1 MDKTLVDPNRLCMG
15 CMELLENTGVPC
27 PKCGFSLK
35 DYQQPENGMP
45 PYEIL
50 NGKYLVGKVI
60 GIGGF
65 GITYIG
71 WDFYQSK
78 KVCIKEYF
86 PKGVAK
92 REQTTTYSTEYST
105 YSMDVFT
112 VNTKK
117 AAYLGGLKGYIKE
130 AETLSK
136 FYGMPG
142 IVSVRDF
149 FYGNKT
155 AYIVMEYIDGINFR
169 QFAKS
174 SGGVLQSYILF
185 ELLKD
190 VIKALNSVHKAGVI
204 HRDIS
209 PDNIMLND
217 KFKAKL
223 IDFGAAKHSG
233 AGQETSIFLKHG
245 YAPIEQY
252 DRNGN
257 QGPWTD
263 VYSLCATMYYLLT
276 GIKLQ
281 KAYERVAEDKTIP
294 LNMFNIEI
302 EDYQANA
309 ILKGLNVQIEDRYQS
324 MAEYLSS
331 ICTLRPFNIE
341 DRYQSMAELYYEL
354 YHEYLPGEKPQKPT
368 AEAVRQKTMPEIMPI
383 PDITREEAAM
393 QYLKQHSED

>member
-1 MDKTLVDPNRLCMG
+1 MDKTLVNPNRLCMG
-15 CMELLENTGVPC
+15 CMELLENTSVPC

-324 MAEYLSS
+324 MAE
-331 ICTLRPFNIE
+331 
-341 DRYQSMAELYYEL
+341 LYYDL
-354 YHEYLPGEKPQKPT
+354 YHEYLPGERPQKPA

>member
-112 VNTKK
+112 VNTEK

-263 VYSLCATMYYLLT
+263 VYSICATMYYLLT

-309 ILKGLNVQIEDRYQS
+309 ILKGLNVQIE
-324 MAEYLSS
+324 
-331 ICTLRPFNIE
+331 N
-341 DRYQSMAELYYEL
+341 RYQSMAELYYEL

-368 AEAVRQKTMPEIMPI
+368 ARAVLPKTMPEIMPI

>member
-15 CMELLENTGVPC
+15 CMELLENTSVPC

-190 VIKALNSVHKAGVI
+190 VIKALNTVHKEGVI

-324 MAEYLSS
+324 MAE
-331 ICTLRPFNIE
+331 
-341 DRYQSMAELYYEL
+341 LYYEL
-354 YHEYLPGEKPQKPT
+354 YHEYLPGEKPQKP
-368 AEAVRQKTMPEIMPI
+368 AAGAVMPKTMPEIMPI
-383 PDITREEAAM
+383 PDITREEAVM

>member
-324 MAEYLSS
+324 MAE
-331 ICTLRPFNIE
+331 
-341 DRYQSMAELYYEL
+341 LYYEL

-368 AEAVRQKTMPEIMPI
+368 AGAVRQKTMPEIMPI

>member
-15 CMELLENTGVPC
+15 CMELLENTSVPC

-309 ILKGLNVQIEDRYQS
+309 ILKGLNVQIE
-324 MAEYLSS
+324 
-331 ICTLRPFNIE
+331 N
-341 DRYQSMAELYYEL
+341 RYQSMAELYYEL
-354 YHEYLPGEKPQKPT
+354 YHEYLPGEKPQKS
-368 AEAVRQKTMPEIMPI
+368 AARAVMPKTMPEIMPI

>member
-217 KFKAKL
+217 KFKAEL
-223 IDFGAAKHSG
+223 IDVGAAKHSG

-324 MAEYLSS
+324 MAE
-331 ICTLRPFNIE
+331 
-341 DRYQSMAELYYEL
+341 LYYEL
-354 YHEYLPGEKPQKPT
+354 YHEYLPGERPQKPA

>member
-15 CMELLENTGVPC
+15 CMELLENTSVPC

-50 NGKYLVGKVI
+50 NGKYLVGNVI

-233 AGQETSIFLKHG
+233 GGQETSIFLKHG

-324 MAEYLSS
+324 MAE
-331 ICTLRPFNIE
+331 
-341 DRYQSMAELYYEL
+341 LYYEL
-354 YHEYLPGEKPQKPT
+354 YHEYLPGEKPQKP
-368 AEAVRQKTMPEIMPI
+368 AAGAVMPKTMPEIMPI

>member
-324 MAEYLSS
+324 MAE
-331 ICTLRPFNIE
+331 
-341 DRYQSMAELYYEL
+341 LYYEL

-368 AEAVRQKTMPEIMPI
+368 ARAVLPKTMPEIMPI

>member
-15 CMELLENTGVPC
+15 CMELLENTSVPC

-190 VIKALNSVHKAGVI
+190 VIKALNTVHKEGVI

-309 ILKGLNVQIEDRYQS
+309 ILKGLNVQIE
-324 MAEYLSS
+324 
-331 ICTLRPFNIE
+331 N
-341 DRYQSMAELYYEL
+341 RYQSMAELYYEL

-368 AEAVRQKTMPEIMPI
+368 AGAVLPKTMPEIMPI

>member
-35 DYQQPENGMP
+35 DYQQPENRMP

-324 MAEYLSS
+324 MAE
-331 ICTLRPFNIE
+331 
-341 DRYQSMAELYYEL
+341 LYYEL

>member
-15 CMELLENTGVPC
+15 CMELLENTSVPC

-281 KAYERVAEDKTIP
+281 KAYERVVEDKTIP

-324 MAEYLSS
+324 MAE
-331 ICTLRPFNIE
+331 
-341 DRYQSMAELYYEL
+341 LYYEL
-354 YHEYLPGEKPQKPT
+354 YHEYLPGERPQKPA

>member
-257 QGPWTD
+257 QGTWTD

-324 MAEYLSS
+324 MAE
-331 ICTLRPFNIE
+331 
-341 DRYQSMAELYYEL
+341 LYYEL

>member
-35 DYQQPENGMP
+35 DYKQPENGMP

-190 VIKALNSVHKAGVI
+190 VIKALNSVHKEGVI

-309 ILKGLNVQIEDRYQS
+309 ILKGLNVQIE
-324 MAEYLSS
+324 
-331 ICTLRPFNIE
+331 N
-341 DRYQSMAELYYEL
+341 RYQSMAELYYDL

-368 AEAVRQKTMPEIMPI
+368 AGAVLPKTMPEIMPI

>member
-15 CMELLENTGVPC
+15 CMELLENTSVPC

-190 VIKALNSVHKAGVI
+190 VIKALNTVHKAGVI

-324 MAEYLSS
+324 MAE
-331 ICTLRPFNIE
+331 
-341 DRYQSMAELYYEL
+341 LYYEL
-354 YHEYLPGEKPQKPT
+354 YHEYLPGERPQKPA

>member
-1 MDKTLVDPNRLCMG
+1 MDKTLVDPNRLCM
-15 CMELLENTGVPC
+15 ELLENTSVPC

-324 MAEYLSS
+324 MAE
-331 ICTLRPFNIE
+331 
-341 DRYQSMAELYYEL
+341 LYYEL
-354 YHEYLPGEKPQKPT
+354 YHEYLPGEKPQKP
-368 AEAVRQKTMPEIMPI
+368 AAGAVRQKTMPEIMPI

>member
-15 CMELLENTGVPC
+15 CMELLENTSVPC

-65 GITYIG
+65 GNTYIG

-324 MAEYLSS
+324 MAE
-331 ICTLRPFNIE
+331 
-341 DRYQSMAELYYEL
+341 LYYDL
-354 YHEYLPGEKPQKPT
+354 YHEYLPGEKPQKPA

>member
-15 CMELLENTGVPC
+15 CMELLENTSVPC

-257 QGPWTD
+257 KGPWTD

-324 MAEYLSS
+324 MAE
-331 ICTLRPFNIE
+331 
-341 DRYQSMAELYYEL
+341 LYYEL
-354 YHEYLPGEKPQKPT
+354 YHEYLPGERPQKPA

>member
-15 CMELLENTGVPC
+15 GMELLENTGVPC

-324 MAEYLSS
+324 MAE
-331 ICTLRPFNIE
+331 
-341 DRYQSMAELYYEL
+341 LYYEL

>member
-15 CMELLENTGVPC
+15 CMELLENTSVPC

-309 ILKGLNVQIEDRYQS
+309 ILKGLNVQIE
-324 MAEYLSS
+324 
-331 ICTLRPFNIE
+331 N
-341 DRYQSMAELYYEL
+341 RYQSMAELYYEL

-368 AEAVRQKTMPEIMPI
+368 AGAVLPKTMSEIMPI

>member
-15 CMELLENTGVPC
+15 CMELLENTSVPC

-190 VIKALNSVHKAGVI
+190 VIKALNTVHKEGVI

-324 MAEYLSS
+324 MAE
-331 ICTLRPFNIE
+331 
-341 DRYQSMAELYYEL
+341 LYYEL
-354 YHEYLPGEKPQKPT
+354 YHEYLPGEKPQKP
-368 AEAVRQKTMPEIMPI
+368 AAGAVMPKTMPEIMPI

>member
-60 GIGGF
+60 GIGGS

-324 MAEYLSS
+324 MAE
-331 ICTLRPFNIE
+331 
-341 DRYQSMAELYYEL
+341 LYYEL

>member
-190 VIKALNSVHKAGVI
+190 VIKALNTVHKEGVI

-309 ILKGLNVQIEDRYQS
+309 ILKGLNVQIE
-324 MAEYLSS
+324 
-331 ICTLRPFNIE
+331 N
-341 DRYQSMAELYYEL
+341 RYQSMAELYYDL

-368 AEAVRQKTMPEIMPI
+368 AGAVLPKTMPEIMPI
-383 PDITREEAAM
+383 PDITREEATM

>member
-15 CMELLENTGVPC
+15 CMELLENTSVPC

-190 VIKALNSVHKAGVI
+190 VSKALNSVHKAGVI

-324 MAEYLSS
+324 MAE
-331 ICTLRPFNIE
+331 
-341 DRYQSMAELYYEL
+341 LYYEL
-354 YHEYLPGEKPQKPT
+354 YHEYLPGERPQKPA

>member
-130 AETLSK
+130 AETLSI

-302 EDYQANA
+302 EEYQANA

-324 MAEYLSS
+324 MAE
-331 ICTLRPFNIE
+331 
-341 DRYQSMAELYYEL
+341 LYYDL
-354 YHEYLPGEKPQKPT
+354 YHEYLPGERPQKPA

>member
-15 CMELLENTGVPC
+15 CMELLENTSVPC

-324 MAEYLSS
+324 MAE
-331 ICTLRPFNIE
+331 
-341 DRYQSMAELYYEL
+341 LYYDL
-354 YHEYLPGEKPQKPT
+354 YHEYLPGEKPQKPA

>member
-263 VYSLCATMYYLLT
+263 VYSICATMYYLLT

-309 ILKGLNVQIEDRYQS
+309 ILKGLNVQIE
-324 MAEYLSS
+324 
-331 ICTLRPFNIE
+331 N
-341 DRYQSMAELYYEL
+341 RYQSMAELYYEL

-368 AEAVRQKTMPEIMPI
+368 ARAVLPKTMPEIMPI

>member
-15 CMELLENTGVPC
+15 CMELLENTSVPC

-190 VIKALNSVHKAGVI
+190 VIKALNTVHKAGVI

-324 MAEYLSS
+324 MAE
-331 ICTLRPFNIE
+331 
-341 DRYQSMAELYYEL
+341 LYYDL
-354 YHEYLPGEKPQKPT
+354 YHEYLPGERPQKPA

>member
-15 CMELLENTGVPC
+15 CMELLENTSVPC

-117 AAYLGGLKGYIKE
+117 ATYLGGLKGYIKE

-309 ILKGLNVQIEDRYQS
+309 ILKGLNVQIE
-324 MAEYLSS
+324 
-331 ICTLRPFNIE
+331 N
-341 DRYQSMAELYYEL
+341 RYQSMAELYYEL

-368 AEAVRQKTMPEIMPI
+368 AGAVLPKTMPEIMPI

>member
-27 PKCGFSLK
+27 QKCGFSLK

-263 VYSLCATMYYLLT
+263 VYSICATMYYLLT

-309 ILKGLNVQIEDRYQS
+309 ILKGLNVQIE
-324 MAEYLSS
+324 
-331 ICTLRPFNIE
+331 N
-341 DRYQSMAELYYEL
+341 RYQSMAELYYEL

-368 AEAVRQKTMPEIMPI
+368 ARAVLPKTMPEIMPI

>member
-223 IDFGAAKHSG
+223 IDFGAAKYSG

-324 MAEYLSS
+324 MAE
-331 ICTLRPFNIE
+331 
-341 DRYQSMAELYYEL
+341 LYYEL
-354 YHEYLPGEKPQKPT
+354 YHEYLPGERPQKPA

>member
-15 CMELLENTGVPC
+15 CMELLENTGVSC

-324 MAEYLSS
+324 MAE
-331 ICTLRPFNIE
+331 
-341 DRYQSMAELYYEL
+341 LYYEL

>member
-15 CMELLENTGVPC
+15 CMELLENTSVPC

-112 VNTKK
+112 VNKKK

-309 ILKGLNVQIEDRYQS
+309 ILKGLNVQIE
-324 MAEYLSS
+324 
-331 ICTLRPFNIE
+331 N
-341 DRYQSMAELYYEL
+341 RYQSMAELYYEL

-368 AEAVRQKTMPEIMPI
+368 AGAVLPKTMPEIMPI

>member
-1 MDKTLVDPNRLCMG
+1 MDKTLVDPNRLYMG
-15 CMELLENTGVPC
+15 CMELLENTSVPC

-302 EDYQANA
+302 EEYQANA

-324 MAEYLSS
+324 MAE
-331 ICTLRPFNIE
+331 
-341 DRYQSMAELYYEL
+341 LYYDL
-354 YHEYLPGEKPQKPT
+354 YHEYLPGERPQKPA

>member
-155 AYIVMEYIDGINFR
+155 AYIVMEYIDGMNFR

-324 MAEYLSS
+324 MAE
-331 ICTLRPFNIE
+331 
-341 DRYQSMAELYYEL
+341 LYYEL

>member
-309 ILKGLNVQIEDRYQS
+309 ILKGLNVQIE
-324 MAEYLSS
+324 
-331 ICTLRPFNIE
+331 N
-341 DRYQSMAELYYEL
+341 RYQSMAELYYEL
-354 YHEYLPGEKPQKPT
+354 YHEYLPGEKPQKP
-368 AEAVRQKTMPEIMPI
+368 AAGAVLPKTMPEIMPI

>member
-324 MAEYLSS
+324 MAE
-331 ICTLRPFNIE
+331 
-341 DRYQSMAELYYEL
+341 LYYEL
-354 YHEYLPGEKPQKPT
+354 YHEYLPGEKPQKP
-368 AEAVRQKTMPEIMPI
+368 AAGAVMPKTMPEIMPI

>member
-105 YSMDVFT
+105 YSIDVFT

-117 AAYLGGLKGYIKE
+117 AAYIGGLKGYIKE

-324 MAEYLSS
+324 MAE
-331 ICTLRPFNIE
+331 
-341 DRYQSMAELYYEL
+341 LYYEL

>member
-65 GITYIG
+65 GLTDIG

-263 VYSLCATMYYLLT
+263 VYSICATMYYLLT

-309 ILKGLNVQIEDRYQS
+309 ILKGLNVQIE
-324 MAEYLSS
+324 
-331 ICTLRPFNIE
+331 N
-341 DRYQSMAELYYEL
+341 RYQSMAELYYEL

-368 AEAVRQKTMPEIMPI
+368 ARAVLPKTMPEIMPI

>member
-155 AYIVMEYIDGINFR
+155 AYIVMEYINGINFR

-190 VIKALNSVHKAGVI
+190 VIKALNSVHKEGVI

-309 ILKGLNVQIEDRYQS
+309 ILKGLNVQIE
-324 MAEYLSS
+324 
-331 ICTLRPFNIE
+331 N
-341 DRYQSMAELYYEL
+341 RYQSMAELYYDL

-368 AEAVRQKTMPEIMPI
+368 AGAVLPKTMPEIMPI

>member
-15 CMELLENTGVPC
+15 CMELLENTSVPC

-324 MAEYLSS
+324 MAE
-331 ICTLRPFNIE
+331 
-341 DRYQSMAELYYEL
+341 LYYEL